1 MNSASEHEWEIQ
13 ELAWQAERS
22 GLDPTAEYG
31 QVGRYRLIA
40 RALRTPLVMA
50 LPDDFARQVVARVSA
65 SRDRA
70 VPTGAHFENVLLVV
84 LASILVVGAGRV
96 FANLGHSW
104 IQAMRAA
111 LSSLGTTN
119 IGWLLA
125 FLICIGLSWILW
137 QGRWLRATHAP

>member
-1 MNSASEHEWEIQ
+1 MNGAYEHEWEIQ

-22 GLDPTAEYG
+22 GLDSTAEYG

-70 VPTGAHFENVLLVV
+70 VPTGAHF
-84 LASILVVGAGRV
+84 
-96 FANLGHSW
+96 
-104 IQAMRAA
+104 
-111 LSSLGTTN
+111 
-119 IGWLLA
+119 
-125 FLICIGLSWILW
+125 
-137 QGRWLRATHAP
+137 